1 MKGFK
6 RVKCRVIEMVVMQSL
21 GCEVPVM
28 EWVTMRVV
36 VGGISDGAIG
46 SDGACGGVGICGG
59 EGGGVAG

>member
-28 EWVTMRVV
+28 EWVTM
-36 VGGISDGAIG
+36 
-46 SDGACGGVGICGG
+46 
-59 EGGGVAG
+59 